1 LLKTKEVEISGE
13 TYLITQLQTSEMIAV
28 NARVANIAASILPS
42 GTTAESMQ
50 ANMFQVFLEACK
62 DPRLAEHI
70 LSFSRVFAK
79 GTTVSIDGK
88 DRKMSDIFELHFA
101 GRSKELLRWI
111 WESIAHN
118 MGDGFLDL
126 FKRSGGTE
134 VKIPEVSKSP

>member
-13 TYLITQLQTSEMIAV
+13 TYSITQLQTSEMIAV
-28 NARVANIAASILPS
+28 NARVANIAATIVPP
-42 GTTAESMQ
+42 GTTQTELQS
-50 ANMFQVFLEACK
+50 NTFKVFLEACK

-70 LSFSRVFAK
+70 LFFSRVFVK

-88 DRKMSDIFELHFA
+88 DRKLSDIFEIHFA
-101 GRSKELLRWI
+101 GRPQELLRWI